1 MLKEEKEVR
10 RIEKRILE
18 LGPIHPGSISEQY
31 SVCGKKNCRC
41 ADPENPVKHGPY
53 YQLSYTIRGKSSSV
67 FIKKEE
73 LAEARNR
80 TMKYKKFRELCADLT
95 AAHVELAGKTGFTKG

>member
-1 MLKEEKEVR
+1 MRKEEKKVE
-10 RIEKRILE
+10 RIKKLILE

-41 ADPENPVKHGPY
+41 ADPDKPVKHGPY

-73 LAEARNR
+73 LAEARRR
-80 TMKYKKFRELCADLT
+80 TMKYKKLRELCADLT
-95 AAHVELAGKTGFTKG
+95 AAYVELAGKTGFARD